1 MMSSRINILAICL
14 TVVLHMVLVEF
25 GFSQLSGTYT
35 LGNASSDYATFYDAI
50 NDIKSQGLAG
60 DVEFLVKP
68 GSYHNISLNS
78 VENPDG
84 FKISFAYD
92 QTTNDSALLIGKL
105 KVINSPYVS
114 FNGFSIYP
122 TQGQYLSVVS
132 VDNSTY
138 FSLENCKIL
147 NIYNNEFD
155 DDEGLISI
163 NFPWDGPY
171 FVANITN
178 CTINSEENAFFFNG
192 KKGSVWIRNNIITG
206 NVNDRYG
213 YVKKHYHDNIFYC
226 IDYDFT
232 NGGQTFY
239 NNTFY
244 LESNLNLNIQG
255 DLFGNTFFTNVKI
268 TSTNVMQNI
277 FYEDAEM
284 LRCDNASVTANVIYK
299 DAKMLWCN
307 NASVTANIIYGKF
320 RTTYSHG
327 IKIRGNVFY
336 DNVNFTNDNTW
347 FGSNLLFDTVSFSH
361 GPGQMIFNNNFH
373 KNSYL
378 ELHYTGGRMKNN
390 NLANLYIVPVQ
401 ISSWIIENN
410 NFVNLGNGNVCCYG
424 DEVHFYDPMYN
435 PEIGLHASNPLLI
448 AKGGDFNSKFKYDI
462 DSVLRKEPCTIG
474 ANEIC
479 FDWEVNEVDLMCS
492 DSLQLDL
499 CLDTLVDMYWSP
511 AYLFDDSTSANPLI
525 FPEHST
531 IIYLHQSNGTIL
543 DSLIINTSE
552 VQPVAYAN
560 YSREGLTVSFDNKS
574 VCADSYL
581 WNFGDGI
588 SSADESP
595 VHTYETDGSY
605 QCTLTASNYL
615 GDAYWSVLLNVVSL
629 SENLA
634 EPNSFVVFPNPANG
648 FITVKSK
655 NYIYSLAILN
665 FQGQIVYT
673 EKFNGIKEY
682 KIDMSPFPKG
692 SYLIKVQSDNVV
704 STKVFV
710 NNAG

>member
-1 MMSSRINILAICL
+1 MMSSRKNILTICL
-14 TVVLHMVLVEF
+14 IVVLQILLVEF

-68 GSYHNISLNS
+68 GSYHNVSLNS
-78 VENPDG
+78 VENPDA

-92 QTTNDSALLIGKL
+92 QTTNDSALLIGKI

-122 TQGQYLSVVS
+122 TLGQYLSVVS

-163 NFPWDGPY
+163 NFPWDEPY

-178 CTINSEENAFFFNG
+178 CIINSEMNAFFFNG
-192 KKGSVWIRNNIITG
+192 KKGSMWIRNNIITG
-206 NVNDRYG
+206 YVNDRFG
-213 YVKKHYHDNIFYC
+213 HIKKHYHDNIIYC
-226 IDYDFT
+226 ANYDFVNT
-232 NGGQTFY
+232 GQTFY

-244 LESNLNLNIQG
+244 LESIFNLKIQG
-255 DLFGNTFFTNVKI
+255 DLFDNVFFTNVEI
-268 TSTNVMQNI
+268 AAGNVIRNV
-277 FYEDAEM
+277 FYGDAEM
-284 LRCDNASVTANVIYK
+284 K
-299 DAKMLWCN
+299 WCN
-307 NASVTANIIYGKF
+307 NASVTANIVYGKF
-320 RTTYSHG
+320 RTIYSHG

-336 DNVNFTNDNTW
+336 DNVDFTNDNTW

-361 GPGQMIFNNNFH
+361 GPGQMIFNNNFY
-373 KNSYL
+373 KNSHL
-378 ELHYTGGRMKNN
+378 ELHYTGGIMRNN

-401 ISSWIIENN
+401 IPSWTIENN

-435 PEIGLHASNPLLI
+435 SDTVLYASNPLLI
-448 AKGGDFNSKFKYDI
+448 AKGGDFNSMFKYDI
-462 DSVLRKEPCTIG
+462 DSVLRNEPSTIG

-499 CLDTLVDMYWSP
+499 CLDTLENMYWSP
-511 AYLFDDSTSANPLI
+511 AYLFDDSTSANPLV

-531 IIYLHQSNGTIL
+531 VIYMHQSNGTIL
-543 DSLIINTSE
+543 DSLIVNTSA

-595 VHTYETDGSY
+595 VHIYEADGSY

-615 GDAYWSVLLNVVSL
+615 GDAHWSVLLNVVSL

-634 EPNSFVVFPNPANG
+634 EPNSLVVFPNPSNG
-648 FITVKSK
+648 FIRVRSEKYISRLTV
-655 NYIYSLAILN
+655 LN
-665 FQGQIVYT
+665 FQGQIVYA
-673 EKFNGIKEY
+673 EKLNGTKEH

-692 SYLIKVQSDNVV
+692 SYFLKVESDNEV

-710 NNAG
+710 SNAN